1 MAQLE
6 EQMIGNDDPRS
17 QRERIIRLAAEVFR
31 GCSVVFDEDQP
42 PSWLRFRI
50 DAPPPLST
58 ILGVSGH
65 YHMSEIA
72 DKSDE
77 QLRALLRATAPA
89 FAER

>member
-50 DAPPPLST
+50 DAPHQWRLASSTRLSRPASRRRP
-58 ILGVSGH
+58 VSGLC
-65 YHMSEIA
+65 MSC
-72 DKSDE
+72 
-77 QLRALLRATAPA
+77 
-89 FAER
+89 